1 MANPTTNFGWVM
13 PTSAD
18 LVTDLP
24 ADFAVFGQGVDTS
37 MQYLLGGTTGQVL
50 SKTSGTNMAFT
61 WTTPTDQTPLTTKGD
76 LFTFTTVDARIGV
89 GANDTVLTA
98 DSAQAT
104 GLKWATPSSG
114 SSQVAGKNAVINGDF
129 LINQRAFTSNT
140 TTGSYNF
147 DRWLQ
152 QNSGGTF
159 TVTPQTFTPG
169 TAPVAT
175 YEGRTFVQGITAT
188 QSAAGDYAIITQ
200 RIEDVTRYAGTTVT
214 ISFFAKA
221 NTGTPK
227 IGVEVKQNF
236 GSGGSPSVTVSTP
249 AGASTLTTSFA
260 RYSVSVAIPSISGK
274 TLGTTANTSYLE
286 LNLWTSA
293 GATYATP
300 ASSIGIQNFTASI
313 WGVQFEY
320 ASAATYF
327 TTATGTLQGELAA
340 CQRYYIR
347 YKGVD
352 YGSICWSQAENSTQ
366 VYGFIVNPV
375 QMRIVPTSADFS
387 DLRLNYAGV
396 GGFTITSVVL
406 DNSTNLVTNVRFLVA
421 SGLTAQRTYSVLLL
435 SNSGYFGLSAEL

>member
-1 MANPTTNFGWVM
+1 MSAGLGFKNF
-13 PTSAD
+13 
-18 LVTDLP
+18 L
-24 ADFAVFGQGVDTS
+24 
-37 MQYLLGGTTGQVL
+37 TG
-50 SKTSGTNMAFT
+50 
-61 WTTPTDQTPLTTKGD
+61 D
-76 LFTFTTVDARIGV
+76 
-89 GANDTVLTA
+89 VLTA
-98 DSAQAT
+98 ADTNGYLMQGTWVFANAAARDAAVTSPQE
-104 GLKWATPSSG
+104 GNMCFLKDTDALQYYSG
-114 SSQVAGKNAVINGDF
+114 SAWTAVDTAGTSSQQVAGKNAVINGDF
-129 LINQRAFTSNT
+129 LINQRVFTSNT
-140 TTGSYNF
+140 TTGNYNF

-152 QNSGGTF
+152 QNSGGSF

-169 TAPVAT
+169 AAPVAT
-175 YEGRTFVQGITAT
+175 YEGRNFIQGVTAS

-313 WGVQFEY
+313 WGVQLEY

-327 TTATGTLQGELAA
+327 TTATGTLQGELSA
-340 CQRYYIR
+340 CQRYYVRFNSEQAYGVFGFGFASGSAMTGAIIMPVR
-347 YKGVD
+347 LRALPSSVD
-352 YGSICWSQAENSTQ
+352 YANIAAQTGSALAT
-366 VYGFIVNPV
+366 VYGASAVAIEASTSTLNL
-375 QMRIVPTSADFS
+375 QM
-387 DLRLNYAGV
+387 L
-396 GGFTITSVVL
+396 SV
-406 DNSTNLVTNVRFLVA
+406 TA
-421 SGLTAQRTYSVLLL
+421 SGTTANQPSRILAN
-435 SNSGYFGLSAEL
+435 NSSSAYLAFSAEL

>member
-1 MANPTTNFGWVM
+1 MTKARDLANSAAAFASVSATELGYVDGV
-13 PTSAD
+13 TSAIQTQMD
-18 LVTDLP
+18 AKTAKATLTTTGDIYYASGANTP
-24 ADFAVFGQGVDTS
+24 AR
-37 MQYLLGGTTGQVL
+37 LGIGTTGQVL
-50 SKTSGTNMAFT
+50 N
-61 WTTPTDQTPLTTKGD
+61 
-76 LFTFTTVDARIGV
+76 VDAGV
-89 GANDTVLTA
+89 PV
-98 DSAQAT
+98 
-104 GLKWATPSSG
+104 WATPSSG
-114 SSQVAGKNAVINGDF
+114 SLQVAGKNAIINGDF

-140 TTGSYNF
+140 TTNAYNF

-169 TAPVAT
+169 AAPIAT
-175 YEGRTFVQGITAT
+175 YEGRKYFQGITAS
-188 QSAAGDYAIITQ
+188 QSAAGHYAILTQ

-221 NTGTPK
+221 DTGTPK
-227 IGVEVKQNF
+227 IGVELWQDY
-236 GSGGSPSVTVSTP
+236 GSGGSPTTAATAAQSSI
-249 AGASTLTTSFA
+249 TLTTSWA
-260 RYSVSVAIPSISGK
+260 RYSVSLAVPSLSGK

-293 GATYATP
+293 GSTYNVR

-313 WGVQFEY
+313 WGVQLEY
-320 ASAATYF
+320 ASSATYF

-352 YGSICWSQAENSTQ
+352 YGSICWSQSENGTQ
-366 VYGFIVNPV
+366 VYGFIVHPV
-375 QMRIVPTSADFS
+375 QMRIVPTSAEFL

-396 GGFTITSVVL
+396 GGFTVTSIVL